1 MSAVNPRFLEYLSST
16 FGWDAKEMAA
26 YAAVATKPLKKS
38 IRINTNKV
46 SVADFKK
53 LTEPRGWSFTAS
65 KLAPNVMYV
74 DRTDTSTPLGLTPEH
89 LLGLFYVQEVSA
101 SSSPWFLAG
110 EKQSKEDALILDM
123 SASPGG
129 KTTQL
134 AELFPDSF
142 IVANDPA
149 RARLPQLFE
158 NLERMQCLNVGVTNY
173 DARFFGRFPETF
185 DKILLDA
192 PCSGEG
198 TAYKATGALE
208 HWHIKNAK
216 KIGRL
221 QEQLAFAAS
230 QALKTGGTLAY
241 STCTLNTLENEGVAA
256 RILEKCPYL
265 EQIPV
270 SKAHKGGNGVSQ
282 DAEGYA
288 SVASKLA
295 QVGGDAAMV
304 RRFWPHL
311 QGTGGFFGAKFRK
324 TAASGHADSAQP
336 QPSTLVPLSA
346 KTRDEV
352 LKTFG
357 TMGMD
362 LSGLY
367 FYGRNGEV
375 CAVSRDIGDLLAK
388 FFFFR
393 VGVPLGTLDEAGFSP
408 THAAGVLFPANKR
421 VVELTPRQSS
431 AYFAGQDFPDVKTRL
446 SAGWVALSCG
456 GLRLGVAQWD
466 GATIMNLF
474 PRKQLR
480 VD

>member
-1 MSAVNPRFLEYLSST
+1 MAAVNPRFLEYLSAT
-16 FGWDAKEMAA
+16 FGWDAKETAA
-26 YAAVATKPLKKS
+26 YAAVATRPLKKS
-38 IRINTNKV
+38 IRVNTNKV

-53 LTEPRGWSFTAS
+53 LTEPRGWSFTPCE
-65 KLAPNVMYV
+65 LAPNVLYV

-110 EKQSKEDALILDM
+110 EKPSAEKALILDM

-185 DKILLDA
+185 DKVLLDA

-208 HWHIKNAK
+208 HWHVKNAK
-216 KIGRL
+216 KISRL

-241 STCTLNTLENEGVAA
+241 STCTLNTLENEGVVA
-256 RILEKCPYL
+256 RVLEKCPYL
-265 EQIPV
+265 EQV
-270 SKAHKGGNGVSQ
+270 AVAKKAKGGNGIAKGAV
-282 DAEGYA
+282 GYA
-288 SVASKLA
+288 EVAEKLA
-295 QVGGDAAMV
+295 AAGGNAELV
-304 RRFWPHL
+304 RRFWPHK

-324 TAASGHADSAQP
+324 SGASGHADTAKP
-336 QPSTLVPLSA
+336 QPSTLAPLPA
-346 KTRDEV
+346 AARDEV
-352 LKTFG
+352 VGLFSTL
-357 TMGMD
+357 GMD
-362 LSGLY
+362 LSGLS

-375 CAVSRDIGDLLAK
+375 CATSRNVGDLLSK

-393 VGVPLGTLDEAGFSP
+393 VGVPLGEWGEGGFVP
-408 THAAGVLFPANKR
+408 NHAAGVLFPAAKR
-421 VVELTPRQSS
+421 VVELTS
-431 AYFAGQDFPDVKTRL
+431 AQAADYFAGHDVTGAKTKL
-446 SAGWVALSCG
+446 SSGWVALAYG
-456 GLRLGVAQWD
+456 GLRLGVGLLD
-466 GATIMNLF
+466 GKTVANLF
-474 PRKQLR
+474 PRKLLH
-480 VD
+480 VA